1 MSKRDALLDEIAR
14 LEVIV
19 TDSVVEAAGTR
30 EQP

>member
-19 TDSVVEAAGTR
+19 TDSVVEALD
-30 EQP
+30 